1 MEIKLPH
8 WAIGIEDDG
17 VNTFIAF
24 CYRVCELHGYD
35 TQYYISRDDVSR
47 MCNKVPQG
55 LIEWLRSYP
64 QIEDNVLLGDL
75 LDSTIVFQIDTKKRA
90 ARRYGDKDV
99 IEVTLKEE
107 RAQMVWMYLL
117 GCLNTNFIGEN
128 KKTKIYKGNTFGMKQ
143 FNLTREAAEYIKVK
157 ERKAMREKYDDL
169 K

>member
-75 LDSTIVFQIDTKKRA
+75 LDSTIVFQIDTKKQA
-90 ARRYGDKDV
+90 ARRNGSKDL

-128 KKTKIYKGNTFGMKQ
+128 KNTKIYKGNTFGMKQ
-143 FNLTREAAEYIKVK
+143 FNLTREAAGYIKVK
-157 ERKAMREKYDDL
+157 DRKAVREKYNDI

>member
-35 TQYYISRDDVSR
+35 TQYYISRDDVSK

-64 QIEDNVLLGDL
+64 QIEDNLLLGDL
-75 LDSTIVFQIDTKKRA
+75 LDSTIVFQIDTKKGA
-90 ARRYGDKDV
+90 ARRHGDKEL
-99 IEVTLKEE
+99 IEVELTEE

-117 GCLNTNFIGEN
+117 GCLNSNFIGEN
-128 KKTKIYKGNTFGMKQ
+128 KKGKVYKGNTFGMKQ
-143 FNLTREAAEYIKVK
+143 FNLTREAAGYIKVK
-157 ERKAMREKYDDL
+157 DRKAVREKYNDI